1 MQGLKVFLISGS
13 DIYLLLGF
21 KNSDLFLFFQY
32 ADVCIKRYF
41 FILFL
46 DKNTMAFTML
56 IY

>member
-1 MQGLKVFLISGS
+1 MQGLKVFFISGS

-32 ADVCIKRYF
+32 AGVCIKRYF